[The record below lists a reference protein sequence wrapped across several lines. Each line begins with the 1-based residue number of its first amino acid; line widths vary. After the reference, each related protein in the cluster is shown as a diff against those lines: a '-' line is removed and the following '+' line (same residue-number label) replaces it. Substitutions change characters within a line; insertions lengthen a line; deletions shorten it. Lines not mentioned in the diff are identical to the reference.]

1 MNEITIKSEMSLQE
15 YYACGALLYSKWYR
29 NVFWTALAIGA
40 ACLASSAAL
49 TWGTLASILAGLALA
64 TFASSIALGS
74 QISAARG
81 RRVYERYRE
90 SNTSYTFTS
99 ERILATSKYAQSSFA
114 WTAVDRVIETST
126 FYVLAVRNGFICV
139 PKRDIP
145 PQDVG
150 DFIQL
155 LGTHR

>member
-1 MNEITIKSEMSLQE
+1 
-15 YYACGALLYSKWYR
+15 
-29 NVFWTALAIGA
+29 
-40 ACLASSAAL
+40 LASSAAL

-145 PQDVG
+145 SQHVG

-155 LGTHR
+155 LAAHR